1 MTVNRHLGPLFT
13 DLYELTMAAVYFNR
27 RLFAEATFSL
37 FIRDYPPGRKY
48 FVAAGLQDVLNEL
61 ESLRFSNDVLAFL
74 RETGLFSSDFLS
86 FLKKFRFT
94 GSVLA
99 MPEGSIFFANE
110 PILEVT
116 APLIEAQIIETFLL
130 NTVGF
135 QSMIASKAARCVHV
149 AAGRP
154 LIDFSL
160 RRTQGHDA
168 GMKVARSTYLAG
180 FAGTSNVLA
189 GREYGIPISG
199 TMAHSFVQA
208 FGSEL
213 EAFSAF
219 AETFP
224 DSSVFLIDT
233 YDTIAGAREAV
244 KVALE
249 MKKKGHALLG
259 VRLDS
264 GDMVRLSR
272 EVRKIFGA
280 AGLSEVKIFASSGFD
295 EFRIEKVVEAGA
307 LIDAFGVGT
316 NVGVSA
322 DAPFV
327 NIVYKMVRY
336 DRRSVRKLSPGK
348 ATLAGEKQVFRDCDE
363 NGIYRSD
370 TIGLRSD
377 TLHDRLLLLE
387 PVMKNGRLARPH
399 PYLEAIREQFGRNFN
414 ALANSFKA
422 LNAAATYPVDIS
434 PRLQRLQK
442 NL

>member
-1 MTVNRHLGPLFT
+1 MTVNHLIGPLFT
-13 DLYELTMAAVYFNR
+13 DLYELTMAAGYFKR
-27 RLFAEATFSL
+27 RLFKAATFSL
-37 FIRDYPPGRKY
+37 FVRDYPPGRKY
-48 FVAAGLQDVLNEL
+48 FVAAGLQDALAEL
-61 ESLRFSNDVLAFL
+61 ESLKFSSDELAFL
-74 RETGLFSSDFLS
+74 RKNGLFSSDFLS
-86 FLKKFRFT
+86 FLKKFRFS
-94 GSVLA
+94 GSVFA

-116 APLIEAQIIETFLL
+116 APLIEAQVVETFLL
-130 NTVGF
+130 NTIGF
-135 QSMIASKAARCVHV
+135 QTMIASKAARCVHV

-180 FAGTSNVLA
+180 FTGTSNVLA

-213 EAFSAF
+213 EAFSVF
-219 AETFP
+219 ADTFP
-224 DSSVFLIDT
+224 DSTVLLIDT
-233 YDTIAGAREAV
+233 YDTIAGARAAV

-272 EVRKIFGA
+272 DVRKIFGD

-295 EFRIEKVVEAGA
+295 EFKIQKVVEAGA
-307 LIDAFGVGT
+307 QIDAFGVGS

-322 DAPFV
+322 DAPFID
-327 NIVYKMVRY
+327 IVYKMVRCG
-336 DRRSVRKLSPGK
+336 RRDVRKLSPGK
-348 ATLAGEKQVFRDCDE
+348 VTLAGEKQVFRDCDE
-363 NGIYRSD
+363 NGVYRSD

-377 TLHDRLLLLE
+377 AFNDRLPLLE
-387 PVMKNGRLARPH
+387 PVMKNGRLTRPH
-399 PYLEAIREQFGRNFN
+399 PSLETIRKQFGRNFN
-414 ALANSFKA
+414 ALADSFKA
-422 LNAAATYPVDIS
+422 LDAAAAYPIEIS
-434 PRLQRLQK
+434 PRLQRLQE

>member
-1 MTVNRHLGPLFT
+1 
-13 DLYELTMAAVYFNR
+13 
-27 RLFAEATFSL
+27 
-37 FIRDYPPGRKY
+37 
-48 FVAAGLQDVLNEL
+48 
-61 ESLRFSNDVLAFL
+61 
-74 RETGLFSSDFLS
+74 
-86 FLKKFRFT
+86 
-94 GSVLA
+94 
-99 MPEGSIFFANE
+99 
-110 PILEVT
+110 
-116 APLIEAQIIETFLL
+116 
-130 NTVGF
+130 
-135 QSMIASKAARCVHV
+135 MIASKAARCVHV

-189 GREYGIPISG
+189 GREYGIPLSG

-208 FGSEL
+208 FGSEM

-219 AETFP
+219 ADTFP
-224 DSSVFLIDT
+224 DTSVFLIDT

-244 KVALE
+244 KVALN

-272 EVRKIFGA
+272 EVHKILGA

-295 EFRIEKVVEAGA
+295 EFKIEKVVEAGA
-307 LIDAFGVGT
+307 QIDAFGVGT
-316 NVGVSA
+316 NIGVSA
-322 DAPFV
+322 DAPFID
-327 NIVYKMVRY
+327 IVYKMVRCN
-336 DRRSVRKLSPGK
+336 RRDVRKLSPGK
-348 ATLAGEKQVFRDCDE
+348 VTLAGEKQVFRDCDK

-377 TLHDRLLLLE
+377 SFGDRLLLLE
-387 PVMKNGRLARPH
+387 PVMKNGRLTRPH
-399 PYLEAIREQFGRNFN
+399 PSLKAIREQFARNFN
-414 ALANSFKA
+414 ALADSVKA

-434 PRLQRLQK
+434 PRLHRLQE

>member
-1 MTVNRHLGPLFT
+1 MTANHLLGPLFT
-13 DLYELTMAAVYFNR
+13 DLYELTMAAGYFNR
-27 RLFAEATFSL
+27 RLLDAASFSL

-48 FVAAGLQDVLNEL
+48 FVAAGLQDVLDEL
-61 ESLRFSNDVLAFL
+61 ESLRFSNDEIAFL

-135 QSMIASKAARCVHV
+135 QTMIASKAARCVHV

-168 GMKVARSTYLAG
+168 GMKVARSTYLVG

-189 GREYGIPISG
+189 GREYGIPLSG

-233 YDTIAGAREAV
+233 YETIAGAHEAV

-249 MKKKGHALLG
+249 MKKTGHALLG

-272 EVRKIFGA
+272 EVHEIFGA

-295 EFRIEKVVEAGA
+295 EFKIEKVVAAGA
-307 LIDAFGVGT
+307 QIDAFGVGT

-322 DAPFV
+322 DAPFTD
-327 NIVYKMVRY
+327 IVYKMVHC
-336 DRRSVRKLSPGK
+336 DRRDIRKLSPGK
-348 ATLAGEKQVFRDCDE
+348 VTLAGEKQVFRDCDE

-370 TIGLRSD
+370 TIGMRSD
-377 TLHDRLLLLE
+377 VLNNRLPLLE
-387 PVMKNGRLARPH
+387 QVMKNGRLTRPH
-399 PYLEAIREQFGRNFN
+399 PSLEAIREKFGRNFN

-434 PRLQRLQK
+434 PRLQRLQE

>member
-1 MTVNRHLGPLFT
+1 MTANHILGPLFT
-13 DLYELTMAAVYFNR
+13 DLYELTMAACYFKH
-27 RLFAEATFSL
+27 RLLSAATFSL
-37 FIRDYPPGRKY
+37 FIRDYPPGRNY
-48 FVAAGLQDVLNEL
+48 FVAAGLQDALEEL
-61 ESLRFSNDVLAFL
+61 ASLKFSSDDLSFL

-94 GSVLA
+94 GSVVA

-135 QSMIASKAARCVHV
+135 QTMIASKAARCVHV

-180 FAGTSNVLA
+180 FTGTSNVLA

-208 FGSEL
+208 FGSEF
-213 EAFSAF
+213 EAFSTF

-249 MKKKGHALLG
+249 MKKIGHALLG

-272 EVRKIFGA
+272 EVHKIFGA

-295 EFRIEKVVEAGA
+295 EFKIERVVEAGA

-316 NVGVSA
+316 NIGVSA
-322 DAPFV
+322 DAPFID
-327 NIVYKMVRY
+327 IVYKMVRC
-336 DRRSVRKLSPGK
+336 DRRDVRKLSPGK
-348 ATLAGEKQVFRDCDE
+348 VTLAGEKQVFRDCDE

-377 TLHDRLLLLE
+377 VLNNRLPLLE
-387 PVMKNGRLARPH
+387 PVMKNGRLTRSH
-399 PYLEAIREQFGRNFN
+399 PSLEAIREQFGRNFN
-414 ALANSFKA
+414 ALAASFKA
-422 LNAAATYPVDIS
+422 LNTAASYPVDIS
-434 PRLQRLQK
+434 PRLQRLQE

>member
-1 MTVNRHLGPLFT
+1 MTANHLLGPLFT

-48 FVAAGLQDVLNEL
+48 FVAAGLQDVLDEL

-168 GMKVARSTYLAG
+168 GMKVARSAYLAG

-208 FGSEL
+208 FGSEF

-264 GDMVRLSR
+264 GDMARTSR

-280 AGLSEVKIFASSGFD
+280 AGLPEVKIFASSGFD
-295 EFRIEKVVEAGA
+295 EFKIEKVVEAGA

-336 DRRSVRKLSPGK
+336 DRRAVRKLSPGK
-348 ATLAGEKQVFRDCDE
+348 VTLAGEKQVFRDCDE

-387 PVMKNGRLARPH
+387 PVMKNGRLTRPH
-399 PYLEAIREQFGRNFN
+399 PSLESIREQFGRYFN

-434 PRLQRLQK
+434 ARLQRLQE

>member
-1 MTVNRHLGPLFT
+1 MTANHLLGPLFT
-13 DLYELTMAAVYFNR
+13 DLYELTMAAGYFNR
-27 RLFAEATFSL
+27 RLLSAATFSL

-48 FVAAGLQDVLNEL
+48 FVAAGLQNALEEL
-61 ESLRFSNDVLAFL
+61 ESLSFSKEELAFL

-94 GSVLA
+94 GSVFA

-116 APLIEAQIIETFLL
+116 APLIEAQIVETFLL

-135 QSMIASKAARCVHV
+135 QTMIASKAARCVHV

-189 GREYGIPISG
+189 GREYGIPLSG

-233 YDTIAGAREAV
+233 YDTMAGAHEAV
-244 KVALE
+244 KIALE

-272 EVRKIFGA
+272 EVRKILET

-295 EFRIEKVVEAGA
+295 EFKIEKVVEAGA
-307 LIDAFGVGT
+307 QIDAFGVGT
-316 NVGVSA
+316 NIGVSA
-322 DAPFV
+322 DAPFID
-327 NIVYKMVRY
+327 IVYKMVRC
-336 DRRSVRKLSPGK
+336 DRRDVRKLSPGK
-348 ATLAGEKQVFRDCDE
+348 VTLAGEKQVFRDCDK
-363 NGIYRSD
+363 NGSYRSD

-377 TLHDRLLLLE
+377 ALNDRLLLLK
-387 PVMKNGRLARPH
+387 PVMIDGRLTRPH
-399 PYLEAIREQFGRNFN
+399 PPLEAIREQFGRNFN
-414 ALANSFKA
+414 ALADSFKA

-434 PRLQRLQK
+434 PHLQRLQES
-442 NL
+442 L

>member
-1 MTVNRHLGPLFT
+1 MTANHLLGPLFT
-13 DLYELTMAAVYFNR
+13 DLYELTMAAGYFNR
-27 RLFAEATFSL
+27 RLLDSATFSL
-37 FIRDYPPGRKY
+37 FIRDYPPGRNY
-48 FVAAGLQDVLNEL
+48 FVAAGLQQALEEL
-61 ESLRFSNDVLAFL
+61 ESLRFSSDELAFL
-74 RETGLFSSDFLS
+74 RNTGLFSSDFLS
-86 FLKKFRFT
+86 FLKKFRFS
-94 GSVLA
+94 GSVFA

-116 APLIEAQIIETFLL
+116 APLIEAQIIETYLL

-135 QSMIASKAARCVHV
+135 QTMIASKAARCVHV

-189 GREYGIPISG
+189 GREYGIPLSG

-208 FGSEL
+208 FGSEF

-272 EVRKIFGA
+272 EVHEIFGA
-280 AGLSEVKIFASSGFD
+280 AGLSGVKIFASSGFD
-295 EFRIEKVVEAGA
+295 EFKIEKVIVAGA
-307 LIDAFGVGT
+307 QIDAFGVGT

-322 DAPFV
+322 DAPFTD
-327 NIVYKMVRY
+327 IVYKMVHC
-336 DRRSVRKLSPGK
+336 DRRDVRKLSPGK
-348 ATLAGEKQVFRDCDE
+348 VTLAGEKQVFRDCDE

-377 TLHDRLLLLE
+377 TLHDRLPLLE
-387 PVMKNGRLARPH
+387 QVMKNGRLTRPH
-399 PYLEAIREQFGRNFN
+399 PSLEAIREQFGRNFN

-434 PRLQRLQK
+434 PRLQRLQE

>member
-1 MTVNRHLGPLFT
+1 MTANHLLGPLFT
-13 DLYELTMAAVYFNR
+13 DLYELTMAAGYFNR
-27 RLFAEATFSL
+27 RLLDAASFSL

-48 FVAAGLQDVLNEL
+48 FVAAGLQDVLDEL
-61 ESLRFSNDVLAFL
+61 ESLRFSNDEIAFL

-135 QSMIASKAARCVHV
+135 QTMIASKAARCVHV

-189 GREYGIPISG
+189 GREYGIPLSG

-233 YDTIAGAREAV
+233 YETIAGAHEAV

-249 MKKKGHALLG
+249 MKKTGHALLG

-272 EVRKIFGA
+272 EVHEIFGA

-295 EFRIEKVVEAGA
+295 EFKIEKVVAAGA
-307 LIDAFGVGT
+307 QIDAFGVGT

-322 DAPFV
+322 DAPFTD
-327 NIVYKMVRY
+327 IVYKMVHC
-336 DRRSVRKLSPGK
+336 DRRDIRKLSPGK
-348 ATLAGEKQVFRDCDE
+348 VTLAGEKQVFRDCDE

-370 TIGLRSD
+370 TIGMRSD
-377 TLHDRLLLLE
+377 VLNNRLPLLE
-387 PVMKNGRLARPH
+387 QVMKNGRLTRPH
-399 PYLEAIREQFGRNFN
+399 PSLEAIREKFGRNFN

-434 PRLQRLQK
+434 PRLQRLQE

>member
-1 MTVNRHLGPLFT
+1 MTTNHLLGPLFT
-13 DLYELTMAAVYFNR
+13 DLYELTMAAGYFNR
-27 RLFAEATFSL
+27 RLLDAATFSL
-37 FIRDYPPGRKY
+37 FIRDYPPGRNY
-48 FVAAGLQDVLNEL
+48 FVAAGLQDALDEL
-61 ESLRFSNDVLAFL
+61 ESLRFSSDEIAFL
-74 RETGLFSSDFLS
+74 RKTGLFSSDFLS

-94 GSVLA
+94 GSVFS
-99 MPEGSIFFANE
+99 MPEGSIFFAKE

-116 APLIEAQIIETFLL
+116 APLIEAQIVETFLL

-135 QSMIASKAARCVHV
+135 QTMIASKAARCVHV

-189 GREYGIPISG
+189 GREYGIPLSG

-208 FGSEL
+208 FGSEF

-264 GDMVRLSR
+264 GDMIRLSR
-272 EVRKIFGA
+272 EVHEIFGA
-280 AGLSEVKIFASSGFD
+280 AGLSKVKIFASSGFD
-295 EFRIEKVVEAGA
+295 EFKIEKVVAAGA
-307 LIDAFGVGT
+307 QIDAFGVGT

-322 DAPFV
+322 DAPFTD
-327 NIVYKMVRY
+327 IVYKMVHC
-336 DRRSVRKLSPGK
+336 DRRDVRKLSPGK
-348 ATLAGEKQVFRDCDE
+348 VTLAGEKQVFRDCDE
-363 NGIYRSD
+363 KGIYRSD
-370 TIGLRSD
+370 TIGMRSD
-377 TLHDRLLLLE
+377 VLNDRLPLLE
-387 PVMKNGRLARPH
+387 QVMKNGRLTRPH
-399 PYLEAIREQFGRNFN
+399 PSLEEIREKFGRNFN

-434 PRLQRLQK
+434 PRLQRLQE